1 MIDPRGLRMLQA
13 VAVHGSV
20 AGAGGRH
27 IAAWHQAGP
36 AQPAPATATVLDA
49 LVRAAYAPHQAP

>member
-1 MIDPRGLRMLQA
+1 LPPL
-13 VAVHGSV
+13 
-20 AGAGGRH
+20 GGRH

-49 LVRAAYAPHQAP
+49 LARAAHARQQAPG